1 MIRTVVAAEEDY
13 QLLIRLR
20 FVTVIEATIFELLLV
35 VAITSFWRASFCSS
49 FFIYNLYTTQL
60 SNLSICR
67 WLPSYKMGSRLT
79 CKQNKKKFQK
89 TGFQSQ
95 LFLNFFVVIFQ
106 QLFSKCNNYYIKN
119 CLTVYVQIIYGIH
132 IQKS

>member
-1 MIRTVVAAEEDY
+1 
-13 QLLIRLR
+13 
-20 FVTVIEATIFELLLV
+20 
-35 VAITSFWRASFCSS
+35 
-49 FFIYNLYTTQL
+49 
-60 SNLSICR
+60 
-67 WLPSYKMGSRLT
+67 MGSSLT
-79 CKQNKKKFQK
+79 CKQNKKKFKK